1 MSDYLRGLRLW
12 HPGVLQAPNGASP
25 EAVEV
30 DQVPPAVI
38 SPDELQV
45 NAQAFASDTMEAIEA
60 FS

>member
-1 MSDYLRGLRLW
+1 MPDHLGGLRLR
-12 HPGVLQAPNGASP
+12 HSGVLKALDGAPAG
-25 EAVEV
+25 AVEV